1 MTEPID
7 VFISHHGKQG
17 RRFYETFRD
26 RFAEDNLTTKSH
38 YDFGNAKGDERKERM
53 HDIIGSAKWF
63 FFIATNKSCESE
75 EALEE
80 IRTAQ
85 ALGIPIITLR
95 ANEVAPD
102 KLPEVLK
109 GSDKGRD
116 SVHVKDAPEKIREV
130 IEDVA
135 RKKPQPEEKKQPESR
150 YQKRENRGEQSRD
163 GAHAEQNDTV
173 AQVLVAGLILGAL
186 IWLSRK

>member
-17 RRFYETFRD
+17 RSFYETFRD

-38 YDFGNAKGDERKERM
+38 YDFGDAKGDERKTRM

-80 IRTAQ
+80 IRAAQ

-95 ANEVAPD
+95 AYEVTD
-102 KLPEVLK
+102 LGKLPEELK
-109 GSDKGRD
+109 EYRT
-116 SVHVKDAPEKIREV
+116 VHVDDAPEIIREV
-130 IEDVA
+130 IEDIVA
-135 RKKPQPEEKKQPESR
+135 KSQQKEESKPKPRQQERE
-150 YQKRENRGEQSRD
+150 KREQTQKAHD
-163 GAHAEQNDTV
+163 GAHAEQDDTLGK
-173 AQVLVAGLILGAL
+173 VLVAGLILGAL
-186 IWLSRK
+186 LSLSRK

>member
-7 VFISHHGKQG
+7 VFIGYYGKQG

-38 YDFGNAKGDERKERM
+38 YDFGDAKGDERKTRM

-80 IRTAQ
+80 IRA
-85 ALGIPIITLR
+85 AKAEGIPIITLR
-95 ANEVAPD
+95 ANEVMPD
-102 KLPEVLK
+102 KLPEELK
-109 GSDKGRD
+109 EHRT
-116 SVHVKDAPEKIREV
+116 VHVNDAPEIIREV
-130 IEDVA
+130 IEDVVQ
-135 RKKPQPEEKKQPESR
+135 KLQHKEEKKPEFR
-150 YQKRENRGEQSRD
+150 QQEREKREQAHD
-163 GAHAEQNDTV
+163 GARAEQNDTV
-173 AQVLVAGLILGAL
+173 TKVIVAGLILGAL
-186 IWLSRK
+186 LWLSRK

>member
-17 RRFYETFRD
+17 RSFYETFRD

-38 YDFGNAKGDERKERM
+38 YDFGDAKDDERKERM

-80 IRTAQ
+80 IRAAQ
-85 ALGIPIITLR
+85 AEGIPIITLR

-102 KLPEVLK
+102 KLPGELK
-109 GSDKGRD
+109 GHD
-116 SVHVKDAPEKIREV
+116 SLHVKDAPETIREV

-135 RKKPQPEEKKQPESR
+135 RKKPQPEEKQQPESR
-150 YQKRENRGEQSRD
+150 HQKRENRGEQSRD